1 MKRCAAARCT
11 ARPPA
16 TEPVNATKSTRGSR
30 MIWSVSSCEACSTWN
45 APLGRPAAARHSANR
60 SAASGVCAECLS
72 TTTLPA
78 MSAGT
83 TLFTAMRNG

>member
-1 MKRCAAARCT
+1 MNRSAAARCT
-11 ARPPA
+11 ACPPA

-30 MIWSVSSCEACSTWN
+30 MTRSVSAWLRCRAWN
-45 APLGRPAAARHSANR
+45 APSGSPASRRHCSNR
-60 SAASGVCAECLS
+60 SAHSGVCAECFR

-83 TLFTAMRNG
+83 TLFTAIRYG